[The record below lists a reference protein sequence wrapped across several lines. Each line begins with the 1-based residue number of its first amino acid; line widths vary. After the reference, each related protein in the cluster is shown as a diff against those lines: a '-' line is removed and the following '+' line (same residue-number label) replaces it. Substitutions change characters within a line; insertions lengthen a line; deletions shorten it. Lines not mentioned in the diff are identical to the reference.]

1 MKEVTIRPEQ
11 HLQQTR
17 TQHPKGA
24 PKGCGS
30 HQCPRYRP
38 VRPAAAQHHIFG
50 SPGSVPGTT
59 HTAGSS
65 PQPQSSTSTCILQQA
80 REGSFPPTGWLKQ
93 SAAALQP
100 PQTWLQAGQ
109 AAPGTRGAPQLC
121 YTHPKY
127 RAVTSPARQAATQG
141 QAQALATGWPQP
153 QNYHE
158 ALIWPNKKGARQY
171 TRCARGTKREH
182 PPCSTH

>member
-24 PKGCGS
+24 PKGRGS
-30 HQCPRYRP
+30 HQRPRYRP

-93 SAAALQP
+93 PAAALQP
-100 PQTWLQAGQ
+100 PQTRLQTRW
-109 AAPGTRGAPQLC
+109 AAPGARGAPQLSNTCWVQGC
-121 YTHPKY
+121 YAASKTSSHTGRGPSPRY
-127 RAVTSPARQAATQG
+127 RVASATELPWG
-141 QAQALATGWPQP
+141 SDLA
-153 QNYHE
+153 
-158 ALIWPNKKGARQY
+158 
-171 TRCARGTKREH
+171 
-182 PPCSTH
+182 